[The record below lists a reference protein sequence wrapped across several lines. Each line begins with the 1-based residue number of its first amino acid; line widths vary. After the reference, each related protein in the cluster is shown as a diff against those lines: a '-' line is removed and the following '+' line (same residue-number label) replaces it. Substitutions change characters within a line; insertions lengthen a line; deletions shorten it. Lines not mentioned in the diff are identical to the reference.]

1 MVPSVQEPLP
11 QQWPDVLSGLK
22 QLNLSALQDLDHLTA
37 KRPRLLRDVS
47 RYLYNG
53 LESPSSAVRTLSLQL
68 LVRLLRFDPGESS
81 KALPAVLA
89 CLNSGNAEV
98 VATVLDRL
106 PELVTS
112 MQEHAKVILRRAFR
126 LGVWSNSNVA
136 SNISKSVSFLSLQF
150 GY

>member
-1 MVPSVQEPLP
+1 M
-11 QQWPDVLSGLK
+11 
-22 QLNLSALQDLDHLTA
+22 
-37 KRPRLLRDVS
+37 
-47 RYLYNG
+47 
-53 LESPSSAVRTLSLQL
+53 VRTLSLQL

-106 PELVTS
+106 PELVAS

-136 SNISKSVSFLSLQF
+136 SNISKSISFLSLQF